1 MGRLGLESGSV
12 DVVAEQRLADGG
24 QVDADLMGAPVS
36 SRQDNRLA
44 TVESSVP

>member
-1 MGRLGLESGSV
+1 LVLKSGSV

-24 QVDADLMGAPVS
+24 QVDADLMGAPGLEP
-36 SRQDNRLA
+36 QDNRLA